1 MAVFIL
7 FSFYKFYKYIKEKRT
22 RNSGRLALGGN
33 RLRPEVAL
41 GSSINDAP
49 NHSQNATN
57 ASSHSQNATNAPN
70 HSQNATNASNHS
82 QISANTP
89 SHSQVSANPSNHS
102 QNATNAPNHSQTY
115 ANAPN
120 HSQNEEMP
128 VYEEHISRAYNVPL
142 AAAIGSKLKDDG
154 QPADFDSHASQPL
167 IIFDDEVDEFGRLKC
182 PLCGHRYLKGGAM
195 ASHYKSC
202 SKKNSS

>member
-102 QNATNAPNHSQTY
+102 QN
-115 ANAPN
+115 
-120 HSQNEEMP
+120 EEMP